1 LLTIDFD
8 RLEAIKFERHNVAA
22 RRLLNVALRR
32 RVKAMGQSLGKVN
45 RLEFQLEGMLKL
57 AKSLR
62 ELQRVVFFSP

>member
-1 LLTIDFD
+1 
-8 RLEAIKFERHNVAA
+8 VAA
-22 RRLLNVALRR
+22 RRLLNVALSR